1 MGRARASGTLR
12 HRAAR
17 ALSELT
23 GNVQPRTYPSA
34 QSGNRKSP
42 FSKRDR
48 DLKELEQREIIYMQG
63 GPVAEAI
70 DSYALF
76 ALSNGYYFDGQESLV
91 KDIEAAAEELDLRGS
106 LWQQITGSLAM
117 GDDFQELVPGS
128 GSLSDE
134 IVMLLPRPSKMFDI
148 VTDGYGLKSGY
159 RQFKDVTARESILS
173 WGDKSIDLGLDR
185 ILHTQLFSFSGSKYG
200 ISLIDRAKDDI
211 YRDTRMIDSLTDAIE
226 RHGHPRYHAKVGEP
240 GEDVE
245 QTVLDR
251 VAENLHDLT
260 SKTELATCT
269 DVDIQVLDSSGVG
282 NTKVYSDLTIQR
294 LACALGTPEE
304 ILGLGR
310 GSTEATATVRQKC
323 FEMKIGTIHGRLE
336 RSNNSQLIDR
346 LSGVKGAVKLKFND
360 VSEEDELVVAQYVAA
375 VLAADPIR
383 PLASRSWA
391 QKRLKLRGEDIP
403 EGEDD
408 VDDILS
414 GIGGFDGV
422 AD

>member
-1 MGRARASGTLR
+1 MGRARTSGTLR
-12 HRAAR
+12 RRAVR
-17 ALSELT
+17 ALAAAV
-23 GNVQPRTYPSA
+23 GVAQPRTFPSV
-34 QSGNRKSP
+34 QGGDRKNP

-48 DLKELEQREIIYMQG
+48 DLKELELRETIYMQG

-76 ALSNGYYFDGQESLV
+76 ALSNGYYFDGKERYV
-91 KDIEAAAEELDLRGS
+91 KDVEAKAEELDLRGS
-106 LWQQITGSLAM
+106 LWQQITGSLTM

-128 GSLSDE
+128 GLASDE
-134 IVMLLPRPSKMFDI
+134 IVMLLPRPAKMFDI
-148 VTDGYGLKSGY
+148 QTDEYGLKNGY
-159 RQFKDVTARESILS
+159 RQFKELSLRESIMS
-173 WGDKSIDLGLDR
+173 WGDKYIDLGLDR

-211 YRDTRMIDSLTDAIE
+211 YRDTRMIESLTDAIE

-245 QTVLDR
+245 QTVLER
-251 VAENLHDLT
+251 VADQLHDLT
-260 SKTELATCT
+260 SKTELATCA

-310 GSTEATATVRQKC
+310 GSTEATATVRQQC

-336 RSNNSQLIDR
+336 RSNNAQLIDR
-346 LSGVKGAVKLKFND
+346 LTGVPGAAKLKFND
-360 VSEEDELVVAQYVAA
+360 VSEEDELTVAQYVAT

-383 PLASRSWA
+383 PLASRIWA
-391 QKRLKLRGEDIP
+391 QKRLKLHGEDIP
-403 EGEDD
+403 DD
-408 VDDILS
+408 DDADDILAE
-414 GIGGFDGV
+414 IGGYDGV
-422 AD
+422 TG